1 MYNVD
6 MNTNIKSTP
15 TEPVNFR
22 LNIDM
27 VVNLKRL
34 ARHVS
39 YHLDD
44 DYTYVDIIRCLLAEH
59 LPIPESEIAATAQLQ
74 KAQDFCSR
82 ITKQAALAGV
92 PYISSTFTS
101 STSID
106 GTTISGLKQ
115 DNLDEC
121 E

>member
-1 MYNVD
+1 

-22 LNIDM
+22 INTEM

-59 LPIPESEIAATAQLQ
+59 FPVPETDLIADTQSKQ
-74 KAQDFCSR
+74 VQDICSR
-82 ITKQAALAGV
+82 ITRQAALAGV

-101 STSID
+101 STSIE

-115 DNLDEC
+115 NNLDES